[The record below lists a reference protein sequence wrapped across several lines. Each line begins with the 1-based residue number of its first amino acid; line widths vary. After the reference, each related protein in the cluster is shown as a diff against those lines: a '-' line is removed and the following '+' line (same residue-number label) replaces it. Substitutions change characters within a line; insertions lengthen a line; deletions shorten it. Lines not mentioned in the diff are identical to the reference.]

1 MKFTKGTLKRPTW
14 FDNRFALILAVI
26 VLLIAAGARW
36 NRPLP
41 PEPSSAAPEPALA
54 GAVLPPGPGFPQL
67 DETPSPD
74 ATPVQPSRTPYP
86 PELLSNRQQTIGISL
101 VAALLVLIVSGG
113 VFSVFLRDRD
123 SG

>member
-1 MKFTKGTLKRPTW
+1 MKFSKRTLKRPTW

-41 PEPSSAAPEPALA
+41 PETGLPPNAPPEPALA
-54 GAVLPPGPGFPQL
+54 GAVLPQIA
-67 DETPSPD
+67 ETPSPD

-86 PELLSNRQQTIGISL
+86 PELLANRQQTIGISL

-123 SG
+123 SF